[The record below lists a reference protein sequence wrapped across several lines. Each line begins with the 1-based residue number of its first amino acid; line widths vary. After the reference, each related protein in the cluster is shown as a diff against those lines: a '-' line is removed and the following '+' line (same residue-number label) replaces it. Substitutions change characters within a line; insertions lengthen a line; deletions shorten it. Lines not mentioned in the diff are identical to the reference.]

1 MFSRGRG
8 IRNDR
13 IQQVD
18 IFTSL
23 DKMKKKYGGMSQIY
37 HDKSSESNQT

>member
-1 MFSRGRG
+1 ML
-8 IRNDR
+8 IEHTPTH
-13 IQQVD
+13 ILQVD

-23 DKMKKKYGGMSQIY
+23 DKTDEQKKEKKSQIY